1 MHSHTHMCKVASEC
15 RSLAEYADGTLA
27 RVLCKLNAASS
38 SALIAGSCDSQPAQE
53 VELFSIDSNDES
65 NVALFHPQPTAA
77 AQLGFL
83 YATKDGRIR
92 AFRFDR

>member
-1 MHSHTHMCKVASEC
+1 MRHFESIHLPTHFYLITLSVFLSA
-15 RSLAEYADGTLA
+15 RSQSPLLRQD
-27 RVLCKLNAASS
+27 
-38 SALIAGSCDSQPAQE
+38 

-92 AFRFDR
+92 AFCFGR

>member
-1 MHSHTHMCKVASEC
+1 M
-15 RSLAEYADGTLA
+15 A
-27 RVLCKLNAASS
+27 R
-38 SALIAGSCDSQPAQE
+38 QE

-65 NVALFHPQPTAA
+65 NVALFHPQPMAA